1 MPDGGQVTMAMA
13 RGLDVL
19 RAFAADDEWLG
30 NQELAAR
37 TGLPRPTVTRATNT
51 LVEAGFL
58 QPDAV
63 SQKFCLG
70 PAVLV
75 LAGRVTRFAAL
86 RSLIR
91 PVMAELARESGA
103 SIGAVHVEGGELVY
117 FEYCRSQGPVALSLA
132 VGSRG
137 AVLHSAA
144 GSALLGAATPAER
157 RQLIEEAGQGRGIA
171 AQLREQARRGAAELG
186 ETGHCR
192 SFGLWH
198 PEVNSIAVPW
208 RLPVTGLLVAFTAA
222 GPAYAM
228 PPERLETQV
237 APRLRA
243 AVDTLRRSFEP

>member
-1 MPDGGQVTMAMA
+1 MPDGGQVTVAMA

-58 QPDAV
+58 QPDPL
-63 SQKFCLG
+63 SQKFRLG

-91 PVMAELARESGA
+91 PIMAELARETGG
-103 SIGAVHVEGGELVY
+103 SIGAAHVEGGELVY
-117 FEYCRSQGPVALSLA
+117 FEYCRSQGLVALSLS
-132 VGSRG
+132 VGSRV

-144 GSALLGAATPAER
+144 GSALLGAATPGER
-157 RQLIEEAGQGRGIA
+157 KRIIEEAGQGRGIGT
-171 AQLREQARRGAAELG
+171 QLREQARRGAAELDEG
-186 ETGHCR
+186 GYCR

-208 RLPVTGLLVAFTAA
+208 RLPVTGMLVAFTAA
-222 GPAYAM
+222 GPAYVM
-228 PPERLETQV
+228 SPERLETEV

-243 AVDTLRRSFEP
+243 AVDTMRGSFEP